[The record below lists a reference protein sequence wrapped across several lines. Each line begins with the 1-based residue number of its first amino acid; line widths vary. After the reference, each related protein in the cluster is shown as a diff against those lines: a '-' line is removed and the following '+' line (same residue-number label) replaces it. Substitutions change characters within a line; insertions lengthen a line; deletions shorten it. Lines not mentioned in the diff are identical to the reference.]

1 MNKLILF
8 ASLSLAALFTQ
19 VHAAPVSVPQGEIV
33 TDTAGGG
40 SMPYSEFYTESAWQ
54 SVVIPVQVA
63 GQLGDLRTLQLSVKH
78 LPSNVHAA
86 LVPEESLRQVGFRI
100 WRTDRSQR
108 VDQVGLFTLTNPANH
123 FSYTFQ
129 ATVLGASE

>member
-8 ASLSLAALFTQ
+8 ASLPLAALFTQ
-19 VHAAPVSVPQGEIV
+19 VHAAPMSVPQGEIV
-33 TDTAGGG
+33 TDAAGGG
-40 SMPYSEFYTESAWQ
+40 SMTYAEFYTESAWQ
-54 SVVIPVQVA
+54 SVVIPVEVA
-63 GQLGDLRTLQLSVKH
+63 GRLGDLQRLQLSVQG

-86 LVPEESLRQVGFRI
+86 LMPEESLRQVGFRI
-100 WRTDRSQR
+100 WRLDRSQR
-108 VDQVGLFTLTNPANH
+108 VDQVGLFTLTNPVNH

>member
-8 ASLSLAALFTQ
+8 ASLPLAALFTQ

-33 TDTAGGG
+33 ADTAGGG
-40 SMPYSEFYTESAWQ
+40 SMPYAELYTESAWQ
-54 SVVIPVQVA
+54 SVIIPVEVA
-63 GQLGDLRTLQLSVKH
+63 GKLGDPQRLQLSVQN
-78 LPSNVHAA
+78 LPSNVHAT
-86 LVPEESLRQVGFRI
+86 LVPEESLRQVGLRI
-100 WRTDRSQR
+100 WRTDRAQR
-108 VDQVGLFTLTNPANH
+108 VDQAGLFTLTNPANH